1 MPTSDD
7 FPGPN
12 IAEELQL
19 EDRTADGNPSVVG
32 AVRLVSDDLVVRLST
47 GVKSLTT
54 GSGLSEGAHDDLDDL
69 VHWLAETNY
78 TEITRSAGKVTNVT
92 AWTDSG
98 KTTKVR
104 ELVVTRSAGKVS
116 QLDFI
121 QYDGVGTEKQR
132 MTGVITRSAGKISS
146 VQWTETGS

>member
-19 EDRTADGNPSVVG
+19 EDRTADGNPTIDG
-32 AVRLVSDDLVVRLST
+32 AVRLVSGDLVAKLPS

-54 GSGLSEGAHDDLDDL
+54 GTGMSEGQHDGLDDL

-98 KTTKVR
+98 KTVKVR
-104 ELVVTRSAGKVS
+104 ELVVTRAAGKVS
-116 QLDFI
+116 QLDMI
-121 QYDGVGTEKQR
+121 QYDGAGSEKQR
-132 MTGVITRSAGKISS
+132 MTGVITRSAGKIAS

>member
-1 MPTSDD
+1 MPTTDD

-19 EDRTADGNPSVVG
+19 EDRTADGNPTIDG
-32 AVRLVSDDLVVRLST
+32 AVRMVSGDLVVKLPS
-47 GVKSLTT
+47 GIKSLTT

-98 KTTKVR
+98 KTVKVR

-116 QLDFI
+116 QLDVI
-121 QYDGVGTEKQR
+121 QYDVTGTEKQR
-132 MTGVITRSAGKISS
+132 LIGVITRSAGRIAS